1 LKLINL
7 KVERRLR
14 KVKSYRIKKLIVV
27 AILFFSFC
35 NGWATHNRAG
45 EITYVQLSDLSFEIT
60 ITTFTYTLSFADRPQ
75 LEVEWGDNSTST
87 ATRSSILFL
96 PNYYKRNIYKVTH
109 TYPGPGV
116 YKIVVQDP
124 NRNADVLNIPN
135 SVNVVFSISTILIVN
150 PSIGRNNTPVLL
162 NPPYDKA
169 ARGYVFVHNPGA
181 YDPDGDSLSYKLTV
195 CTREDGKPIENYTLP
210 PATKFIRVDSIS
222 GDLIWNTPRDT
233 GKYNVAMEIQEWRYG
248 KKIGIVVRDM
258 QIEVYDTDNKP
269 PVNGP
274 LHDKCVEAGQVIDF
288 IVSSTDP
295 NNDPIGLKATSGI
308 FTLATCPATFT
319 KVDSIAGFASSRL
332 RWTPCY
338 EAVRNQPYNIIIKS
352 DDYSAELKLSDIDN
366 MSIKVLGPSPA
377 LNSATPEGKFMRLTW
392 NNYGTTA
399 ISGFNIYRKEG
410 ASSFVPDS
418 CTSGIPSST
427 GFAKVGYIAGSSTV
441 SFLDTDNGQGL
452 QYSREYTY
460 RIVAVFANG
469 AESKASNEISSSLV
483 SGVPLITNVSVRNTS
498 VTNGSIVVRWKK
510 PDRLDTIPATG
521 PYEYLIYRAA
531 GITGTSYSQVR
542 SIQTATLDET
552 VFADTLINTQAS
564 GFIYKIELYNNATG
578 NRFLIGEPGY
588 ASSVFLA
595 ATPGDRKVRFVISR
609 NVPWI
614 NTRYDF
620 FRLNE
625 ATMKYDSIGT
635 SNVLSFVDE
644 GVVNGKQYCYK
655 VRSTGGY
662 TASDMPKNL
671 INLSQETCAT
681 PIDNE
686 APCRPGIT
694 VTSQC
699 DSLYNT
705 VRWSVTDNNCLEDV
719 AGYKIYYKMYL
730 EPDTTLLTVI
740 NDKNTFSYRHSP
752 GEVISGCYA
761 VSAFDLI
768 GNESLKSEM
777 ICVDSCN
784 FYEIPNVFTPNGDD
798 INDWLKAKTSGLV
811 EKVDFKLFNRYGVLI
826 FQTDEPKL
834 NWDGTYKGK
843 IVSPGVYFYQCD
855 VFERRISGLEQF
867 HLSGFVHVI
876 TEAGATVKKPEL

>member
-1 LKLINL
+1 
-7 KVERRLR
+7 
-14 KVKSYRIKKLIVV
+14 VKSLIIRKLTIV
-27 AILFFSFC
+27 ALLFFSFY
-35 NGWATHNRAG
+35 NSWATHNRAG

-60 ITTFTYTLSFADRPQ
+60 ITTYTYTLSFADRPQ
-75 LEVEWGDNSTST
+75 LEISWGDNT
-87 ATRSSILFL
+87 SSIADRISILYL
-96 PNYYKRNIYKVTH
+96 PNYYKRNIYKITH
-109 TYPGPGV
+109 TFPGPGV
-116 YKIVVQDP
+116 YQLVVQDP
-124 NRNADVLNIPN
+124 NRNANIINIPN

-150 PSIGRNNTPVLL
+150 PAIGRNNTPVLL

-169 ARGYVFVHNPGA
+169 ARGYVFIHNPGA
-181 YDPDGDSLSYKLTV
+181 YDPDGDSLSYALTV

-210 PATKFIRVDSIS
+210 PASHFLRVDSIS
-222 GDLIWNTPRDT
+222 GDLIWDSPVDT
-233 GKYNVAMEIQEWRYG
+233 GAYNVAMEIREWRYG
-248 KKIGIVVRDM
+248 KKIGVVKRDI
-258 QIEVYDTDNKP
+258 QINVYDTKNKP

-274 LHDKCVEAGQVIDF
+274 LHDWCVEVGKVIDF
-288 IVSSTDP
+288 KTTATDP
-295 NNDPIGLKATSGI
+295 DNDFISLFSTSGI
-308 FTLATCPATFT
+308 YSLTNCQATFT
-319 KVDSIAGFASSRL
+319 KVDSIAGYASSRF
-332 RWTPCY
+332 RWAPCY
-338 EAVRNQPYNIIIKS
+338 EAVRNQPYNVIIKA
-352 DDYSAELKLSDIDN
+352 DDYSGEKKLSDIDN
-366 MSIKVLGPSPA
+366 FNIKVLGPPPV
-377 LNSATPEGKFMRLTW
+377 LTGATPEGKFMRLAW

-418 CTSGIPSST
+418 CTSGIPSSK
-427 GFAKVGYIAGSSTV
+427 GFLKVGYIAGSSTV

-452 QYSREYTY
+452 QYSREYAY

-483 SGVPLITNVSVRNTS
+483 SGVPIITNVSVRTTS
-498 VTNGSIVVRWKK
+498 ATNGSMLVRWKK
-510 PDRLDTIPATG
+510 PDKLDTIPALG
-521 PYEYLIYRAA
+521 PYEYLIYRAN
-531 GITGTSYSQVR
+531 GITGTTYTQVS
-542 SIQTATLDET
+542 SIQTATLNET
-552 VFADTLINTQAS
+552 TFIDTLINTQTG

-578 NRFLIGEPGY
+578 NRFLVGDPGY
-588 ASSVFLA
+588 ASSVFLTA
-595 ATPGDRKVRFVISR
+595 SPGDRKIRFVISR

-625 ATMKYDSIGT
+625 TTMKYDSVGT
-635 SNVLSFVDE
+635 TNVLNFVDE
-644 GVVNGKQYCYK
+644 GLVNGKQYCYK

-662 TASDMPKNL
+662 TAIDMPKNL
-671 INLSQETCAT
+671 INYSQETCAT

-686 APCRPGIT
+686 PPCQPEII

-705 VRWSVTDNNCLEDV
+705 VRWSIADNNCLQDV
-719 AGYKIYYKMYL
+719 AGYNIYYKL
-730 EPDTTLLTVI
+730 ITEENLSLLTVI
-740 NDKNTFSYRHSP
+740 NDKNTFTYKHYP
-752 GEVISGCYA
+752 GEIIAGCYA

-768 GNESLKSEM
+768 GNESLKSVM

-811 EKVDFKLFNRYGVLI
+811 EKVNFKLFNRYGVLI